1 MAASLP
7 GAIDG
12 ARAHARRSA
21 RDIATITVASALL
34 SASSL
39 SGLMTNGG
47 KPSPFRTPQSTKS
60 AFNTLSPKCWSI
72 CPVVIDPRLQAG
84 DHRIAP
90 GRRLACAYAELSEI
104 CTLRDAIR

>member
-47 KPSPFRTPQSTKS
+47 KPSPRLHTSSFHTCTCNMHMHMQHAHAHAQS
-60 AFNTLSPKCWSI
+60 
-72 CPVVIDPRLQAG
+72 
-84 DHRIAP
+84 
-90 GRRLACAYAELSEI
+90 
-104 CTLRDAIR
+104 